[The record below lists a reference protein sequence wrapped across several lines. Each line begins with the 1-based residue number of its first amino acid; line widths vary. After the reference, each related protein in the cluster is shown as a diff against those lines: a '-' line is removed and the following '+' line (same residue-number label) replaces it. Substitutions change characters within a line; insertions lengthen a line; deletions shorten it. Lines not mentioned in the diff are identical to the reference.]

1 MVRKQI
7 RLLLVCMIALY
18 SCGGMSKGDGT
29 SQGEMEEIEFIKPVE
44 EPPSD
49 VVDTIGFPEESRGTP
64 IKGYQGYP
72 EDDLV
77 KESTDDDIVNFA
89 DGGDI
94 DYLDG
99 GNDYSDGY

>member
-1 MVRKQI
+1 MARKQNI
-7 RLLLVCMIALY
+7 LLLVCVIALC
-18 SCGGMSKGDGT
+18 SCGGMSKGERS

-49 VVDTIGFPEESRGTP
+49 VVDTIGFPEESQGTP

-77 KESTDDDIVNFA
+77 HESKEDEVAGFE
-89 DGGDI
+89 GGADI
-94 DYLDG
+94 DYYNG
-99 GNDYSDGY
+99 GGSDGY